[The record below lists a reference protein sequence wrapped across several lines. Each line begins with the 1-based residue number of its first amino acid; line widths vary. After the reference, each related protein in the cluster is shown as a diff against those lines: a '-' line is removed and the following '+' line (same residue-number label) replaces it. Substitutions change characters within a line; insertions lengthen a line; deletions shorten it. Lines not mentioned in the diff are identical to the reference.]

1 MKKLKYFILSSI
13 IIAVVLLI
21 SGSILG
27 GSGGK
32 DYTNLVVLRIDIDA
46 NITDNAGMGFVTAEY
61 TKKFGLITLGTAYL
75 TLINKGDPLATVYG
89 DADLNYELNFGR
101 S

>member
-1 MKKLKYFILSSI
+1 MQKIKKELQNSKFDQYF
-13 IIAVVLLI
+13 V
-21 SGSILG
+21 

-61 TKKFGLITLGTAYL
+61 TKKILGIPLGTAYL
-75 TLINKGDPLATVYG
+75 TLINKGDPLATMY
-89 DADLNYELNFGR
+89 DNPSLNYELNFGR